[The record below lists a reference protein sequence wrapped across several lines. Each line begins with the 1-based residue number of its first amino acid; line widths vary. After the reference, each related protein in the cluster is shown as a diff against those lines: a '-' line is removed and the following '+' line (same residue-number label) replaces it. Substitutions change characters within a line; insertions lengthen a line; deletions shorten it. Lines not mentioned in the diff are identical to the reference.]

1 MRYDAF
7 KAQERASYDRVAEDY
22 DTFIDRLAGPLAERL
37 CELARIAPGAHVL
50 DVGCGTGVA
59 TRRAAA
65 RTGATGRV
73 LGIDISPGMIE
84 AARRNTNSHV
94 DLAVMDAEALEFE
107 PGSFDAVVS
116 LCAVLHFPSLERAI
130 AEMHRVLKPGGTLA
144 VAFGRPRPE
153 SGMALARHGLRRTFT
168 VRNKL
173 VAPRALREVAHQV
186 LPASPEPE
194 GVLAEWGRRRA
205 RPKLQKELRRAGF
218 EDLAWSWLGHEVRFD
233 SPLEFTEAQLAI
245 DTQVRKHADAVG
257 EGARDALRA
266 ALLEHSQHAVA
277 GGLTLVYPYSATF
290 LAARRPVS
298 R

>member
-1 MRYDAF
+1 MHPDAF
-7 KAQERASYDRVAEDY
+7 KAGESTSYDRVAEDY
-22 DTFIDRLAGPLAERL
+22 DRFIEQLAGPLAERL
-37 CELARIAPGAHVL
+37 CELAQIAPGAHVL

-65 RTGATGRV
+65 RAGATGRV

-84 AARRNTNSHV
+84 AARRTNLHA

-107 PGSFDAVVS
+107 PESFDSVIS

-130 AEMHRVLKPGGTLA
+130 AEMYRVLKPGGTLT
-144 VAFGRPRPE
+144 VAFGHPRPE
-153 SGMALARHGLRRTFT
+153 PSLALVRHGARRTLRF
-168 VRNKL
+168 RKEL
-173 VAPRALREVAHQV
+173 VAPRAVREVAHQV

-194 GVLAEWGRRRA
+194 RVLAEWGLRRA
-205 RPKLQKELRRAGF
+205 RPKLQEHLRRAGF
-218 EDLAWSWLGHEVRFD
+218 ENIARSSLGHEVRFD
-233 SPLEFTEAQLAI
+233 SPHEFTDAQLAI

-266 ALLEHSQHAVA
+266 ALLERSQQAVA
-277 GGLTLVYPYSATF
+277 GGLTLVYPYSAVF